1 MPPSATTRLSSR
13 IEAKQR
19 LLLPSANGTLAL
31 VVAAMARSA
40 SRRVSA
46 SGFSLHTGLPSAATA
61 SIWRICSECG
71 VARNTQPDARI
82 GDRFVEVGRQLEAL
96 AGCEVRY
103 LLGLLADAAD
113 DAQAAALALH
123 GFDDALAPAAK
134 ADHGGV
140 NHASPSW
147 RYGGGSVSSF
157 SGCTLRKS

>member
-1 MPPSATTRLSSR
+1 M
-13 IEAKQR
+13 
-19 LLLPSANGTLAL
+19 
-31 VVAAMARSA
+31 
-40 SRRVSA
+40 RRRQKHA
-46 SGFSLHTGLPSAATA
+46 
-61 SIWRICSECG
+61 
-71 VARNTQPDARI
+71 PDARI
-82 GDRFVEVGRQLEAL
+82 GDRLVEIAREFEAL
-96 AGCEVRY
+96 AGCEIRD

-123 GFDDALAPAAK
+123 ALDDALAPAAK